1 MYLTGQLDEID
12 RNRDLLRDKCRL
24 TPHQITNYDNHFRIT
39 NTFTSNSIEG
49 NQLTVM
55 ETKLVL
61 EDGISV
67 GGKRLNDLLE
77 TVSHGKAFDLM
88 LEFAREN
95 TLDAISKNLLRIV
108 SDLHSSFY
116 GIIDNKRAGVYRDV
130 TVFIG
135 GASVVPPVPEELD
148 MAMEDFGASFSK
160 LKETYHPVLLA
171 AYTHLRLVQIHP
183 FIDGNGR
190 TARLLM
196 NLILV
201 NQGYQ
206 IINFRERDRER
217 YFFTLETASN
227 QNYRDNA
234 FYDLV
239 ADLELSEQK
248 DYMRINSID
257 YPGPVPAASP
267 SGLRGGPRME

>member
-1 MYLTGQLDEID
+1 MDLTGQLNEID
-12 RNRDLLRDKCRL
+12 RNRDLLREKCRL
-24 TPHQITNYDNHFRIT
+24 TPQQITNFDNHFRIT
-39 NTFTSNSIEG
+39 NTFTSNAIEG
-49 NQLTVM
+49 NRLTVM

-88 LEFAREN
+88 LEIAREN
-95 TLDAISKNLLRIV
+95 TLDTISKNLLRIV
-108 SDLHSSFY
+108 SDLHSCFY
-116 GIIDNKRAGVYRDV
+116 GMIDNKRAGIYRDV
-130 TVFIG
+130 VVFIG
-135 GASVVPPVPEELD
+135 GASVVPPAPEKLD
-148 MAMEDFGASFSK
+148 TAMEDFGATFGK

-171 AYTHLRLVQIHP
+171 AYAHLRFVQIHP

-190 TARLLM
+190 TSRLLM

-206 IINFRERDRER
+206 IIDFGEQVRDR

-239 ADLELSEQK
+239 ADLELTAQK
-248 DYMRINSID
+248 DYMRINNID
-257 YPGPVPAASP
+257 YPGPVPQTPP
-267 SGLRGGPRME
+267 SGPRNGPRMG